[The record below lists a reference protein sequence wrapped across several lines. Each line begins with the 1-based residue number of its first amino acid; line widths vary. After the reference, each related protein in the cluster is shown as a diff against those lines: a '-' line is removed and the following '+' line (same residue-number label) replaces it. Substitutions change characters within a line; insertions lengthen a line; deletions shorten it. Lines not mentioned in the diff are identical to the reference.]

1 MNSFKL
7 SIFFYFTVI
16 SSEKDILIE
25 KIQIMKSEITDHII
39 LLDHYLDDLVVGKSE
54 SENLEKLKQ
63 IATCLKKNVQSLR
76 DLHEIIVSDCTETE
90 NA

>member
-1 MNSFKL
+1 M
-7 SIFFYFTVI
+7 
-16 SSEKDILIE
+16 SSEKDIVIE
-25 KIQIMKSEITDHII
+25 KIQILKSKITDHII
-39 LLDHYLDDLVVGKSE
+39 LLDHFLDDLVVAKSE

-76 DLHEIIVSDCTETE
+76 DLHEIILSDCAETE

>member
-1 MNSFKL
+1 M
-7 SIFFYFTVI
+7 

-76 DLHEIIVSDCTETE
+76 DLHEIIVLDCTETE

>member
-1 MNSFKL
+1 M
-7 SIFFYFTVI
+7 
-16 SSEKDILIE
+16 SSKKDIVIE
-25 KIQIMKSEITDHII
+25 KIQILKSEITDHII
-39 LLDHYLDDLVVGKSE
+39 LLDHFLDDLVVAKSE

-76 DLHEIIVSDCTETE
+76 DLHEIMSDCAETE

>member
-1 MNSFKL
+1 M
-7 SIFFYFTVI
+7 
-16 SSEKDILIE
+16 SSEKDIVIE
-25 KIQIMKSEITDHII
+25 KIQILKSEITDHII
-39 LLDHYLDDLVVGKSE
+39 LLDHFLDNLVVAKSE

-76 DLHEIIVSDCTETE
+76 DLHEIILCDCAETE

>member
-1 MNSFKL
+1 M
-7 SIFFYFTVI
+7 
-16 SSEKDILIE
+16 SSEKDIVIE
-25 KIQIMKSEITDHII
+25 KIQILNSEITDHII
-39 LLDHYLDDLVVGKSE
+39 LLDHFLDDLVVAKSE

-76 DLHEIIVSDCTETE
+76 DLHEIILSDCAETE

>member
-1 MNSFKL
+1 M
-7 SIFFYFTVI
+7 
-16 SSEKDILIE
+16 SSEKDIVIE
-25 KIQIMKSEITDHII
+25 KIQILKSEITDHII
-39 LLDHYLDDLVVGKSE
+39 LLDHFLDDLVVAKSE

-76 DLHEIIVSDCTETE
+76 DLHEIILSDCAETQ